1 MNSVQESKHE
11 LEAAIRYAENA
22 ISSAK
27 TTIESMEFRQEMA
40 QKQFSEQTGREK
52 ALQNQVDKLK
62 SEGALLD
69 ERIGEMKDS
78 AFADANTI
86 KHLKEVKQ
94 ELESKVQGQ
103 YDDIK
108 QLEYD
113 LTAKTAQASAWKKK
127 YYDFKETL
135 VRAGDPRVVKEKA
148 GREQA
153 LQAQVKLLEERI
165 ADMTSDMVGDAST
178 IKELRDIIDRMGDD
192 ATGSSVT
199 INQLNDENDLLKA
212 QVNALEQPEQP
223 TMPVIPKAVAIA
235 IFREGVQH
243 GVEAACTEL
252 EGSEVRVEE
261 SEYVGDFHV
270 TFERRIDLDDELDLD
285 WMRDKCG
292 DYSEERVIDALG
304 TLCADKEFECRIHGV
319 DDEAKDSASA

>member
-27 TTIESMEFRQEMA
+27 GTIESLEFRQEMA
-40 QKQFSEQTGREK
+40 KKQYSEQTGREEALQQEVNELCDVIDRMSEDATGDSVTIK
-52 ALQNQVDKLK
+52 QLQNQVDKLK

-78 AFADANTI
+78 AFASRKTI
-86 KHLKEVKQ
+86 EHLKD
-94 ELESKVQGQ
+94 KVQGQ

-135 VRAGDPRVVKEKA
+135 VRAGDSRVVEDK
-148 GREQA
+148 
-153 LQAQVKLLEERI
+153 
-165 ADMTSDMVGDAST
+165 
-178 IKELRDIIDRMGDD
+178 
-192 ATGSSVT
+192 
-199 INQLNDENDLLKA
+199 
-212 QVNALEQPEQP
+212 P

-235 IFREGVQH
+235 IFREGMTY
-243 GVEAACTEL
+243 GVEAACSKFSGQVIEVSEEL
-252 EGSEVRVEE
+252 RYDYFE
-261 SEYVGDFHV
+261 V
-270 TFERRIDLDDELDLD
+270 TFEKEIDLDDELNLD
-285 WMRDKCG
+285 WVRDECS
-292 DYSEERVIDALG
+292 DCSEEKAIEALG
-304 TLCADKEFECRIHGV
+304 LLCATEKFECRIHGI
-319 DDEAKDSASA
+319 DDQQTKDND

>member
-40 QKQFSEQTGREK
+40 KKQHSEKTGREQALERDLSVKTSQAEAWRKEYEKVK
-52 ALQNQVDKLK
+52 A
-62 SEGALLD
+62 EAD
-69 ERIGEMKDS
+69 ELR
-78 AFADANTI
+78 
-86 KHLKEVKQ
+86 
-94 ELESKVQGQ
+94 SKVEGQ
-103 YDDIK
+103 YDDIR

-113 LTAKTAQASAWKKK
+113 LATKTDQASAWKKK

-135 VRAGDPRVVKEKA
+135 VRAGDPRVVEDK
-148 GREQA
+148 
-153 LQAQVKLLEERI
+153 
-165 ADMTSDMVGDAST
+165 
-178 IKELRDIIDRMGDD
+178 
-192 ATGSSVT
+192 
-199 INQLNDENDLLKA
+199 
-212 QVNALEQPEQP
+212 P

-252 EGSEVRVEE
+252 DEDTYIRIEE

-270 TFERRIDLDDELDLD
+270 TFERDIDLNDHVDTD
-285 WMRDKCG
+285 WMRGKCG
-292 DYSEERVIDALG
+292 DFSEERVIDALG

-319 DDEAKDSASA
+319 DDEAKDSPSA

>member
-40 QKQFSEQTGREK
+40 KKQHSEKTGREQALERDLSVKTSQAEAWRKEYEKVK
-52 ALQNQVDKLK
+52 A
-62 SEGALLD
+62 EAD
-69 ERIGEMKDS
+69 ELR
-78 AFADANTI
+78 
-86 KHLKEVKQ
+86 
-94 ELESKVQGQ
+94 SKVEGQ
-103 YDDIK
+103 YDDIR

-113 LTAKTAQASAWKKK
+113 LATKTDQASAWKKK

-199 INQLNDENDLLKA
+199 IKQLNDENDLLKA